1 MFLQTVT
8 GDTLVLDRS
17 LADRA
22 TKVFREAEGDLK
34 DESELSYIDDFQH
47 EDEEEEKDLENAN
60 LLAPVLAGKS

>member
-1 MFLQTVT
+1 M
-8 GDTLVLDRS
+8 LDRS

-47 EDEEEEKDLENAN
+47 EDEEEGKDLEN
-60 LLAPVLAGKS
+60 PKESGSQWSGMRFVFS